1 MRGPEGVDLD
11 ASVDVVRDALL
22 QPVAGP
28 ALPDHVVPG
37 DRVVIAQAGNLP
49 GGQVL
54 SDAIYRA
61 ILQSL
66 QAGGVS
72 PEDIQLVIARPTIQ
86 SDDSSLTDDSS
97 CTTNQ
102 PFPVNV
108 FNPLNDGETA
118 YLLADDIT
126 EVSKTS
132 KSYFIEET
140 DANEFE
146 VYFGDGKIGNKPVNN
161 NIVIISY
168 YICNGTLGN
177 DISSFSDPLTSL
189 I

>member
-1 MRGPEGVDLD
+1 MRGPEGVDID

-72 PEDIQLVIARPTIQ
+72 PDDIQLVIARPTIQ
-86 SDDSSLTDDSS
+86 SDDPSLTDDSS

-102 PFPVNV
+102 PFSCRR
-108 FNPLNDGETA
+108 LRST
-118 YLLADDIT
+118 
-126 EVSKTS
+126 
-132 KSYFIEET
+132 
-140 DANEFE
+140 
-146 VYFGDGKIGNKPVNN
+146 
-161 NIVIISY
+161 
-168 YICNGTLGN
+168 
-177 DISSFSDPLTSL
+177 
-189 I
+189 